1 MRTLIIYANKSLT
14 ITDEIPDGNIEDETL
29 LVGSNDFNYASYL
42 FFDLSVLPDNIT
54 NLKSQLVLFKTG
66 DFNNSPIKFSIYPL
80 AEHFSSFTTYNNYP
94 SWNKNNKVDFY
105 PFTKSIAAES
115 NVTSIVS
122 SWYNG
127 TLLNRGIL
135 IIANT
140 RNAALASFG
149 SAYNTNNDLIP
160 LLHISFEETQASY
173 NYTNINYPASANVPA
188 QTTASVTAS
197 VTASASA
204 NTPVW
209 IPASVSTSAPIP
221 TSFVVPAN
229 DITAEIVYHTQG

>member
-1 MRTLIIYANKSLT
+1 MRSLIIYANKSLT

-54 NLKSQLVLFKTG
+54 NLKAQLVLFKTG

-94 SWNKNNKVDFY
+94 SWNKNTRVDFL

-115 NVTSIVS
+115 NMTSIVS

-188 QTTASVTAS
+188 QAPASVAS
-197 VTASASA
+197 NASASA
-204 NTPVW
+204 NTPTW
-209 IPASVSTSAPIP
+209 IPAAASTSTPIS

-229 DITAEIVYHTQG
+229 DITTEIDYPTQG